1 MSVMCNVI
9 VSNGGIYNHIHIRCY
24 RLSVCV
30 CVCVILHFKRSRT
43 MLSPTV
49 LLQWL
54 TG

>member
-9 VSNGGIYNHIHIRCY
+9 VSNGGIYNHIHIRYY
-24 RLSVCV
+24 RFSV

-54 TG
+54 NG